1 MMRKFKTKD
10 DFILRELSTLEMET
24 ESKLGDIEVQKELT
38 KQNLKKATTISQ
50 KLDLIIKHLG
60 VD

>member
-10 DFILRELSTLEMET
+10 EFILRDLSTLEMET

>member
-10 DFILRELSTLEMET
+10 EFILRDLSTLEMET
-24 ESKLGDIEVQKELT
+24 ESKLGDIEIQKELT

>member
-24 ESKLGDIEVQKELT
+24 ESKLGDIEIQKELT